1 MIDTDTRPATA
12 VGIDRR
18 AFETLGHA
26 DHGWLDARHHF
37 SFANYHDPDR
47 MGWGAIRVWN
57 DDRIAAN
64 SGFPPHPHRDM
75 EIITYV
81 RSGAITHQD
90 SLGNVG
96 RTGAGDV
103 QVMSAG
109 SGVRHAEYNLESEPT
124 TLFQIWIEP
133 TARGGNP
140 SWGAKP
146 FPKGDRSGRFVTLAS
161 GMGDEGAL
169 PIRADARVLGAT
181 LKAGETVTYAVGDGR
196 HAYLVPATGAIAIDG
211 LRFAA
216 RDGAALSGG
225 RTVTITAIDDA
236 ELVLVDAD

>member
-1 MIDTDTRPATA
+1 MIEKRS
-12 VGIDRR
+12 
-18 AFETLGHA
+18 FESLGHA
-26 DHGWLDARHHF
+26 DHGWLNARHHF
-37 SFANYHDPDR
+37 SFADYHDPAR
-47 MGWGAIRVWN
+47 MGWGSLRVWN
-57 DDRIAAN
+57 DDEIAAN
-64 SGFPPHPHRDM
+64 SGFPPHPHQNM

-90 SLGNVG
+90 SMGNKG

-109 SGVRHAEYNLESEPT
+109 TGVRHAEYNLEPET
-124 TLFQIWIEP
+124 TRIFQIWIVPREQ
-133 TARGGNP
+133 GGQP

-161 GMGDEGAL
+161 GFADDGDAL

-181 LKAGETVTYAVGDGR
+181 LKAGESVEHSVGEGR
-196 HAYLVPATGAIAIDG
+196 HAYLVPAIGAIEIHPGTGSGAGAERVD
-211 LRFAA
+211 A

-225 RTVTITAIDDA
+225 QTVTITALEDA
-236 ELVLVDAD
+236 EIVLVDAD